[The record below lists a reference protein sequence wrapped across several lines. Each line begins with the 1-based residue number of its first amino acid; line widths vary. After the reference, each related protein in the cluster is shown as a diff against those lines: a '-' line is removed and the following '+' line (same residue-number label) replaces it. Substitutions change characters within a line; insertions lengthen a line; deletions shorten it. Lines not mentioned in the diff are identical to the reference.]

1 LLFFSSRF
9 ENEKKNSKCQHT
21 KNHKLDRTEKQS
33 PMCVNKTPGSKPK
46 YKEYI
51 FFHFEK
57 KKGIET
63 QNAQTRKNASLT
75 EQKKQSP
82 THVNLQ

>member
-1 LLFFSSRF
+1 LKT
-9 ENEKKNSKCQHT
+9 KKNSKCQHT

-33 PMCVNKTPGSKPK
+33 PMRVNKKPDRSQNAK
-46 YKEYI
+46 NM
-51 FFHFEK
+51 FFPFEK
-57 KKGIET
+57 KKEIET